1 MSPRRTSPLIVEVVS
16 LASQDEQD
24 RLAMVIMQLDMA
36 LALAREK
43 SLIEVEVYLE
53 EALAEARTV
62 RDTALN

>member
-1 MSPRRTSPLIVEVVS
+1 LRWLGK
-16 LASQDEQD
+16 
-24 RLAMVIMQLDMA
+24 
-36 LALAREK
+36 K